1 MSVVFAVTNQKGGV
15 GKTTTAVSLAAAFAA
30 RGMHLLLVDSDPAGE
45 RHLRHRGRKAAADG
59 LYEALVGERVLDGA
73 VVPTDT
79 TGLWLVPTTPSLAG
93 AEVELASVTARE
105 FRMKRALEPLRDRYD
120 FVIIDCPPS
129 LGLLTV
135 NALAAA
141 DEVIIPVQTEY
152 LALEGLSHLSQTIE
166 LVRRN
171 LNPSLRVRGILLTM
185 FDGRTNLARQVEEE
199 VRRHFDH
206 TFHAVIPRSV
216 RLSEA
221 PSHGEPIQRYDPLSA
236 GARAYEAFAESF
248 YSSYA
253 QQPRGVTM
261 ARKSGLGR
269 GLSALIRRG
278 SRPTGESP
286 SPRSRSVT
294 SRPTLSSRVPR
305 PRTPVSRI

>member
-30 RGMHLLLVDSDPAGE
+30 RGMRLLLVDSDPQANATSAVG
-45 RHLRHRGRKAAADG
+45 GREAAADG
-59 LYEALVGERVLDGA
+59 LYEALVGERLLDGA

-93 AEVELASVTARE
+93 AEVELASVMARE
-105 FRMKRALEPLRDRYD
+105 FRMKRALEPLRNRYD

-141 DEVIIPVQTEY
+141 DEVIIPVQPEY

-171 LNPSLRVRGILLTM
+171 LNPSLRLRGILLTM
-185 FDGRTNLARQVEEE
+185 FDARTNLARQVEEE
-199 VRRHFDH
+199 VRRHFDN

-236 GARAYEAFAESF
+236 GARAYEAFADELL
-248 YSSYA
+248 
-253 QQPRGVTM
+253 QQ
-261 ARKSGLGR
+261 L
-269 GLSALIRRG
+269 
-278 SRPTGESP
+278 RPAAPGGNHGA
-286 SPRSRSVT
+286 
-294 SRPTLSSRVPR
+294 
-305 PRTPVSRI
+305 